1 MIELAIHGAAG
12 RMGQRLV
19 ALADADPGL
28 RVRSAI
34 DAATPPES
42 GGDRLVGRYDAVI
55 DFTLPDGMR
64 QAVRFCVD
72 SGSPLVVGTT
82 GLTAEDEAELDAAAQ
97 HIPLVQATNF
107 SQVVN
112 VLNHLAA
119 QAVRLLGDGYD
130 LEILEA
136 HHRFKKDAPS
146 GTALTLARVVAEAAG
161 RDFDTHVKLAR
172 HGDDVPRQP
181 DDITVQTL
189 RVGDHPG
196 EHTLY
201 LAALGERLELKHV
214 STSRDS
220 YAAGA
225 LRAAKWLQGK
235 PAGGTRWRTCWGF
248 QQPLHYEDQPL
259 RAQRHRGHEAI
270 SEEHRV

>member
-1 MIELAIHGAAG
+1 MTRLAIHGAAG

-19 ALADADPGL
+19 ALAGDDPQL
-28 RVRSAI
+28 AVTAAI
-34 DAATPPES
+34 DASDPS
-42 GGDRLVGRYDAVI
+42 GGRLEPGVAEVVI
-55 DFTLPDGMR
+55 DFTLPDGFR
-64 QAVRFCVD
+64 EALRFCVEHETAM
-72 SGSPLVVGTT
+72 VVGTT
-82 GLTAEDEAELDAAAQ
+82 GLTDADQLALDDAAKT
-97 HIPLVQATNF
+97 IPLIQATNF

-130 LEILEA
+130 LEVLEA
-136 HHRFKKDAPS
+136 HHRYKQDAPS

-161 RDFDTHVKLAR
+161 RDFEKVVKLAR
-172 HGDDVPRQP
+172 HGDDPRKP

-189 RVGDHPG
+189 RIGDHAG

-201 LAALGERLELKHV
+201 LAAPGERLELKHV

-225 LRAAKWLQGK
+225 LRAAKWLAGK
-235 PAGGTRWRTCWGF
+235 PAGRYTMADVLG
-248 QQPLHYEDQPL
+248 LAKH
-259 RAQRHRGHEAI
+259 
-270 SEEHRV
+270 

>member
-1 MIELAIHGAAG
+1 MLQLAIHGAAG

-19 ALADADPGL
+19 ALANDDPDL
-28 RVRSAI
+28 TVRSAV
-34 DAATPPES
+34 DASTP
-42 GGDRLVGRYDAVI
+42 GGDELTERYDAVI
-55 DFTLPDGMR
+55 DFTLPAGFR
-64 QAVRFCVD
+64 EALKFCVA

-82 GLTAEDEAELDAAAQ
+82 GLTEQDQADLDAAANS
-97 HIPLVQATNF
+97 IPLVQATNF

-112 VLNHLAA
+112 VLNHLAGE
-119 QAVRLLGDGYD
+119 AVRLLGDGYD

-136 HHRFKKDAPS
+136 HHRYKQDAPS
-146 GTALTLARVVAEAAG
+146 GTALTLARVVADAAG

-172 HGDDVPRQP
+172 HGDAVPRQP
-181 DDITVQTL
+181 QDITVQSI
-189 RVGDHPG
+189 RIGDHPG

-235 PAGGTRWRTCWGF
+235 AAGRYTMADVLGLG
-248 QQPLHYEDQPL
+248 
-259 RAQRHRGHEAI
+259 G
-270 SEEHRV
+270 

>member
-1 MIELAIHGAAG
+1 MTRLAIHGAAG

-19 ALADADPGL
+19 ALAGDEPQLTVTAAVDASDP
-28 RVRSAI
+28 
-34 DAATPPES
+34 T
-42 GGDRLVGRYDAVI
+42 GDRLAPDVADVVI
-55 DFTLPDGMR
+55 DFTLPDGFR
-64 QAVRFCVD
+64 QALAFCVEHRTA
-72 SGSPLVVGTT
+72 LVVGTT
-82 GLTAEDEAELDAAAQ
+82 GLTAADQQALDDAAET
-97 HIPLVQATNF
+97 IPLIQATNF

-136 HHRFKKDAPS
+136 HHRYKQDAPS

-161 RDFDTHVKLAR
+161 RDFERVVKLAR
-172 HGDDVPRQP
+172 HGDDPRKP

-189 RVGDHPG
+189 RIGDHAG

-201 LAALGERLELKHV
+201 LAAPGERLELKHV

-225 LRAAKWLQGK
+225 LRAAKWLAGR
-235 PAGGTRWRTCWGF
+235 PAGRYTMADVLGLG
-248 QQPLHYEDQPL
+248 ED
-259 RAQRHRGHEAI
+259 
-270 SEEHRV
+270 